1 MSKRTPT
8 ANSPFTSFTPT
19 IVGSLGYAG
28 STLQLMTVPPFAV
41 AFVVTIIA
49 AYISDRYNCRGYMS
63 MLTSLLCVIGFAIF
77 LKATSQKVQ
86 YGSLF
91 LSIPGVYAGAPC
103 LSAWSA
109 NNAAPHTR
117 RATAIAIGFI
127 MTNSGGILSTWLLGY
142 LSPAPR
148 YTSAIRTLLIMS
160 IFMVVFS
167 GVNVAYLKSE
177 NRKKAAIRAR
187 MSRNEE
193 ARGLGDKS
201 AWFVY
206 NL

>member
-1 MSKRTPT
+1 
-8 ANSPFTSFTPT
+8 
-19 IVGSLGYAG
+19 
-28 STLQLMTVPPFAV
+28 MTVPPFAV
-41 AFVVTIIA
+41 AFFVAMTA
-49 AYISDRYNCRGYMS
+49 AYVSDRYNCRGYMS
-63 MLTSLLCVIGFAIF
+63 MANSVLCIIGFAIF
-77 LKATSQKVQ
+77 LKSTNKQVQ

-91 LSIPGVYAGAPC
+91 LSIPGTYALAPC

-127 MTNSGGILSTWLLGY
+127 MTNTGGILSTWLLGY

-148 YTSAIRTLLIMS
+148 YTSGITTLLVMS
-160 IFMVVFS
+160 VAMFVVA
-167 GVNVAYLKSE
+167 GLNVAYLTSQNK
-177 NRKKAAIRAR
+177 KKASIRAT
-187 MSRNEE
+187 SSKHDEKK
-193 ARGLGDKS
+193 GLGDKS